1 MKERNRKMLV
11 CWCAVLAACAAEATV
26 LRVGPGEEY
35 ETVQAAVD
43 AVPSG
48 NESEVVIEIAP
59 GEYEEHVLVPRDKPF
74 VTLRALEPGGVRIM
88 SGESVYTVKD
98 KQLPRCTAL
107 SVEADD
113 FTADGI
119 VFDNYASRANVEAGG
134 RGVGQALAVSVVSDR
149 AVFRRCGFLGHQ
161 DTLLADG
168 PHRGDGISRQ
178 YFEDCEIEGTVDF
191 IFGGA
196 TAVFN
201 RCRLRFASH
210 GYVTAASTRQGQ
222 AFGYIFIDC
231 TLSGRE
237 GMRKSS
243 PGRPWRAYA
252 QTVFIGCRFDDV
264 LAPDGWSN
272 WRNPENEKT
281 AWYGEYG
288 CTGPGAGTSGRPAW
302 IHTGS
307 LADAAEYFSSR
318 GAKGWKDALS
328 GTDSWSPAD

>member
-1 MKERNRKMLV
+1 M
-11 CWCAVLAACAAEATV
+11 
-26 LRVGPGEEY
+26 
-35 ETVQAAVD
+35 
-43 AVPSG
+43 
-48 NESEVVIEIAP
+48 
-59 GEYEEHVLVPRDKPF
+59 
-74 VTLRALEPGGVRIM
+74 
-88 SGESVYTVKD
+88 
-98 KQLPRCTAL
+98 
-107 SVEADD
+107 
-113 FTADGI
+113 
-119 VFDNYASRANVEAGG
+119 
-134 RGVGQALAVSVVSDR
+134 
-149 AVFRRCGFLGHQ
+149 
-161 DTLLADG
+161 
-168 PHRGDGISRQ
+168 
-178 YFEDCEIEGTVDF
+178 DF

-201 RCRLRFASH
+201 RCRLRFASR

-237 GMRKSS
+237 GMKKSS
-243 PGRPWRAYA
+243 LGRPWRAYA

-264 LAPDGWSN
+264 LAPEGWSN

-318 GAKGWKDALS
+318 GARDWTDALRGS
-328 GTDSWSPAD
+328 DNWNPLD